1 MTEPKDAY
9 WDELGIAW
17 TAIEP
22 DLRDSMQRMKRRL
35 RWQKLSMAAVVFGGL
50 AVGITGSLLGIWTI
64 WVGLS
69 AGIWNFVTRGAAI
82 LVISLLVAGLGW
94 SSRRAIRDNTE
105 TLSAMIELTLLRAE
119 KWYSAIRLGY
129 ASCIVA
135 AVLGMIGYGIRVHSG
150 KPPAMSPLEP
160 MIVLAVLAF
169 VLVLMHRGVRRRIA
183 KYRYLKHMLQ
193 E

>member
-17 TAIEP
+17 ASIEP
-22 DLRDSMQRMKRRL
+22 DLRASMPRMKRQM
-35 RWQKLSMAAVVFGGL
+35 RWHALSMVAVVLGGL
-50 AVGITGSLLGIWTI
+50 PLGAAGGVLGIWTL

>member
-69 AGIWNFVTRGAAI
+69 AGIWNFATRGAAI

-94 SSRRAIRDNTE
+94 SSRSALRDNTE
-105 TLSAMIELTLLRAE
+105 TLSAMIELALLRAE
-119 KWYSAIRLGY
+119 KWYLAIRLGY
-129 ASCIVA
+129 ASCVVA
-135 AVLGMIGYGIRVHSG
+135 AALGMTGYGIRVHSG
-150 KPPAMSPLEP
+150 KPPAMSPVEP
-160 MIVLAVLAF
+160 MVVLAVLGL
-169 VLVLMHRGVRRRIA
+169 VLVLLHRGVLDRIA
-183 KYRYLKHMLQ
+183 KYRYLKRLLQ